1 MAANGDAT
9 MTTAGGEV
17 LYTSAKPAVNADAAA
32 VRPLTQQPLLCTTAP
47 NALLPRFM
55 CARSSPL
62 RPCTRHTASCQTMPS
77 LATPRS
83 HSQTCLLLE
92 PRRLPVRSRRYHT
105 HSLSRSAASLSCPPL
120 QATLLT
126 AMYCGPAPLFRW
138 CVTLFPSSLLD
149 SLSTPTL
156 PFPAKST
163 CAMTRTML
171 CVSRPSRWVLV
182 LSHSP

>member
-1 MAANGDAT
+1 

-32 VRPLTQQPLLCTTAP
+32 VSPLTQQPLLCTTGP
-47 NALLPRFM
+47 NALLPHCVCVCSFVPTQ
-55 CARSSPL
+55 AVYKAYSELSDDAFTGDTSQSFADLLAAGAKEAPSEVKKVA
-62 RPCTRHTASCQTMPS
+62 HT
-77 LATPRS
+77 L
-83 HSQTCLLLE
+83 
-92 PRRLPVRSRRYHT
+92 
-105 HSLSRSAASLSCPPL
+105 SLSRSAASLSCPPL
-120 QATLLT
+120 QASLLT
-126 AMYCGPAPLFRW
+126 AKYCGRGPLFRW

-171 CVSRPSRWVLV
+171 CVSRPSKWVLV
-182 LSHSP
+182 LLHSP